1 MLLVTYNLIARHQS
15 FPMQLNEVDT
25 LAGKPLKIHHRD
37 VYSVGVQI
45 IRLCGG
51 SESDVQS
58 HSLGIRDLRLGF
70 GITATYSQPV
80 TLSRIVMPT
89 RCC

>member
-1 MLLVTYNLIARHQS
+1 
-15 FPMQLNEVDT
+15 MQLNEVDT

-70 GITATYSQPV
+70 GITATYNQPV